1 MGWWGD
7 MGGPAQ
13 RGIVQYSVSPF
24 QQNAMRGAL
33 HSYIFYGFKRIM
45 QQAPYFAVPFAAGK
59 PLFSH
64 LPLGSGPHADMNLLK
79 GYGLIAWAK
88 SKNAYYNSKAGH
100 AELAHDE

>member
-1 MGWWGD
+1 MRASQVSFSGMPTGKKYMGWWGD

-45 QQAPYFAVPFAAGK
+45 QQAPYFAVPFAAG
-59 PLFSH
+59 
-64 LPLGSGPHADMNLLK
+64 
-79 GYGLIAWAK
+79 YGLIAWAK